1 MYTIRKPAAW
11 KVIIARDGIQQ
22 GAYGIQVEVEE
33 HPFPVDTMLF
43 MDWRDNH
50 LTSHPHLADL
60 AASNRCEPSSAL
72 PIALIWVSWA
82 YLA

>member
-1 MYTIRKPAAW
+1 M
-11 KVIIARDGIQQ
+11 VINASDGIQQ

-60 AASNRCEPSSAL
+60 AASNRCDAQAL
-72 PIALIWVSWA
+72 FPVL
-82 YLA
+82 YHGCHGLT